1 MGGEGAIGRFPLMI
15 PTVQMV
21 INRSKFPEGF
31 GEKSRNFWLSQ
42 FDRAMGLI
50 ANAEKGIPAATWDEL
65 PPENVPKYVL
75 MLREARIEIGK
86 QGMYNKQALN
96 IVKRARCSVNAADS
110 ECLTK
115 NEID

>member
-1 MGGEGAIGRFPLMI
+1 MI

-65 PPENVPKYVL
+65 PPRTCPST
-75 MLREARIEIGK
+75 
-86 QGMYNKQALN
+86 
-96 IVKRARCSVNAADS
+96 C
-110 ECLTK
+110 
-115 NEID
+115 